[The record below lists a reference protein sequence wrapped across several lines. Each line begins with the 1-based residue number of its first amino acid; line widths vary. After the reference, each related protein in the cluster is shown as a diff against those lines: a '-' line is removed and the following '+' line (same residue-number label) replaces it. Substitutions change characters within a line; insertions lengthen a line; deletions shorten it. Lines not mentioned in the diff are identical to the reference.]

1 MTDHHAGHETYYVPH
16 DSKLPV
22 WLALGLIMFMYGFGS
37 SLNANADGGDASSL
51 LTWAGFG
58 IIGVVLYVWFSTVI
72 KENHAGLASAQ
83 LKRSYVWGMGW
94 FIFSEVMFFAAFFGA
109 LYYVRNF
116 AVPWLGGEGDKG
128 MAGQYL
134 WPSFSPEWASGTNPS

>member
-1 MTDHHAGHETYYVPH
+1 MTDHHAGQETYYVPH

-37 SLNANADGGDASSL
+37 SLNASADGGDASSL

-83 LKRSYVWGMGW
+83 LKRSYVWGM
-94 FIFSEVMFFAAFFGA
+94 
-109 LYYVRNF
+109 
-116 AVPWLGGEGDKG
+116 
-128 MAGQYL
+128 
-134 WPSFSPEWASGTNPS
+134 